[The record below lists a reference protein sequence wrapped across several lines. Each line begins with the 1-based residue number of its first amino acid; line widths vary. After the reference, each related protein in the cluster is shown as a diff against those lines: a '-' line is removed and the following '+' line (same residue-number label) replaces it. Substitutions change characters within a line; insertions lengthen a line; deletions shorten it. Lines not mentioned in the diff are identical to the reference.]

1 MLASNH
7 TQQDYNNYFVP
18 RIMHNITSKSDISL
32 DPQIAA
38 AATFFR
44 KKLIARR
51 HNSAKKDG

>member
-18 RIMHNITSKSDISL
+18 RIMHYITSKSEISL
-32 DPQIAA
+32 DPRFAA

-44 KKLIARR
+44 KKLIAGR
-51 HNSAKKDG
+51 HNGAKKDG